1 MSRQPAAKRAQRL
14 QEIAREVG
22 AILDNFDPSPLLPPT
37 QPPTFMIYDDDRN
50 ADAILGQLRIDESKS
65 SKQQSR
71 RLSAAFGKTQ
81 KQGVYT
87 YSELYQA
94 MVKVVE
100 DNGLPGVLEVLLK
113 RFRAIEGDVNLSR
126 RGSTSMVK
134 RVRGKD
140 EQDERGRLLYLATG
154 NTRIE
159 FVQLLAPLS
168 DEQSLNE
175 SLDIALAKRELGIVE
190 LLVRYGANTALYEST
205 LINVAKHGDHEL
217 LGLLLRA
224 KRGVSQQCLDQS
236 LFPAATCGSLRCV
249 LLLAWAGA
257 NADYG
262 SALMHTVEA
271 ERFDLAT
278 ALITAQCPPSGGT
291 LNQALNSLFAQPSSP
306 APATDG
312 QYLLMEALLCGGPE
326 GDAANQGLLRATFL
340 ANVPMMQLLLSHQ
353 IDINY
358 DGACAVGHAIQRNRS
373 DLMGTLLQNQSLKP
387 EIASELVRNIPAKV
401 PPMDRV
407 AILSKLL
414 VNGATGP
421 YCSEQLILAA
431 ESNDLDTAQLLI
443 TYGGQ
448 NNGHPVCSVNY
459 NGARCLKTAVSRNN
473 IALLKLLAL
482 EGDATKFSLAQAFS
496 AIPPN
501 VTGDDHFL
509 IVQTLLRGGAAG
521 SEVDEALH
529 AAVTSPKKSHR
540 LIEVL
545 IQFKANV
552 TEQTLLAAVSQ
563 GSTTKLDLLLTGS
576 VTSSMCA
583 AAITTAMKLPMTEI
597 RFKIMSKLL
606 VPATTSNAEIPEV
619 SQAVLDI
626 LQNCP
631 EDMDLLDL
639 LCRQGRANLNFE
651 DGLAVLLATKH
662 SNYTLLTILLRAGT
676 FLPSS
681 TTIERALEC
690 AIALPLSDMNRPNKV
705 KALLWKV
712 KPQGAINRA
721 LIQEIKSALK
731 QGQRS
736 PVIKILLDAGA
747 DVNSEHG
754 MPIQLAVNDQA
765 LMGLL
770 LSKGPTVR
778 SSSSA
783 FPAAIGLKDPERLI
797 LCEKL
802 LRAGAAGEEISKALY
817 KITEEGPT
825 ALPLVRLILPLVPP
839 ESVSVALIIAVN
851 LGDLELSQV
860 FLDNGGSVEYEGG
873 QAVCSAASAG
883 NSEMLKMLVSLKL
896 KPSLSTLLTG
906 FGGAMSLTGESYH
919 QILQILLEAG
929 MRGEAVDDALVET
942 VRHGDESLKMT
953 ELLCKN
959 GASIEWKEGEATV
972 IAARSAMLPTLD
984 LLLEREPSEAVLK
997 RSYIEASTSILSKSE
1012 RVQVIERLL
1021 KAGKQVDIHVA
1032 KTLTSAT
1039 TAPSDRPMIK
1049 MLLAR
1054 GVFDEGQAM
1063 VHAAKSLD
1071 LRTLSLLANSP
1082 KAAPHVSVAFEA
1094 VLITDELWK
1103 SATGLAVVKLLLDKG
1118 ASGPAVAE
1126 ALYRAVESL
1135 ESISVETETLAYDFI
1150 GALLKNGA
1158 DVNYQRGLSL
1168 QRATLQANIPLITKL
1183 LPHASPESKAMA
1195 IPYVFTVCDEK
1206 AAVLKTLAA
1215 FVESFDNGEELD
1227 IMFRHPDENLEPVLF
1242 LALSQFPRDTQI
1254 LRALL
1259 GMGYP
1264 PNQWQF
1270 CASEED
1276 VAPERWPILC
1286 WALEQ
1291 PQKKISSGVIE
1302 MLIDAGADVNYISK
1316 TGMTPLMLAIQN
1328 QRVDIVSKLIA
1339 KGANVAAEDSEGIT
1353 PLAIA
1358 SSMNNI
1364 PLMECLLEADAEV
1377 DDGSLHDVAAKLQL
1391 DKMRI
1396 LIKYGHQVDYP
1407 SDRHDGRSALAELSL
1422 RAVDNDPTPKHL
1434 EKVIQFLIV
1443 NDAKIAI
1450 RNVCGKTI
1458 FHYALDSSN
1467 PVLILT
1473 ALLKIM
1479 WEHINGDAFLY
1490 SDKTYTYSLTKYVEK
1505 DLYQGPRNQK
1515 EDILALLRKK
1525 QAIDRFWAHDIMSKQ
1540 PSDYCNGPPHIEEE
1554 VLRQKARAKRQAEM
1568 REDASYMLDL
1578 KRMTAIGEV
1587 EISEI
1592 TLQGEIQRKKEQAR
1606 VDREML
1612 QAQANTQL
1620 QITEDAFMSG
1630 RWRGLRCRSSCWVN
1644 NRVWRTRFRGVSHKF
1659 RDILDRGRL
1668 GLFLRAAHER
1678 EMARIK
1684 MQKQLLGQQQSLA
1697 NSFQGGQPQISGYPG
1712 QRQIGFVSEV

>member
-1 MSRQPAAKRAQRL
+1 
-14 QEIAREVG
+14 
-22 AILDNFDPSPLLPPT
+22 
-37 QPPTFMIYDDDRN
+37 
-50 ADAILGQLRIDESKS
+50 
-65 SKQQSR
+65 
-71 RLSAAFGKTQ
+71 
-81 KQGVYT
+81 
-87 YSELYQA
+87 
-94 MVKVVE
+94 
-100 DNGLPGVLEVLLK
+100 
-113 RFRAIEGDVNLSR
+113 
-126 RGSTSMVK
+126 
-134 RVRGKD
+134 
-140 EQDERGRLLYLATG
+140 
-154 NTRIE
+154 
-159 FVQLLAPLS
+159 
-168 DEQSLNE
+168 
-175 SLDIALAKRELGIVE
+175 
-190 LLVRYGANTALYEST
+190 
-205 LINVAKHGDHEL
+205 
-217 LGLLLRA
+217 
-224 KRGVSQQCLDQS
+224 
-236 LFPAATCGSLRCV
+236 
-249 LLLAWAGA
+249 
-257 NADYG
+257 
-262 SALMHTVEA
+262 
-271 ERFDLAT
+271 
-278 ALITAQCPPSGGT
+278 
-291 LNQALNSLFAQPSSP
+291 
-306 APATDG
+306 
-312 QYLLMEALLCGGPE
+312 
-326 GDAANQGLLRATFL
+326 
-340 ANVPMMQLLLSHQ
+340 
-353 IDINY
+353 
-358 DGACAVGHAIQRNRS
+358 
-373 DLMGTLLQNQSLKP
+373 MGTLLQTQSLKP

-401 PPMDRV
+401 PPTDRV

-448 NNGHPVCSVNY
+448 NNGPPVCSVNY

-482 EGDATKFSLAQAFS
+482 EGDPTKFSLAQAFS

-509 IVQTLLRGGAAG
+509 IVQTLLRGGAVG
-521 SEVDEALH
+521 PEVDEALY
-529 AAVTSPKKSHR
+529 AAVVSPKKSHR

-552 TEQTLLAAVSQ
+552 TEPTLLAAVSQ
-563 GSTTKLDLLLTGS
+563 GSTTKLDVLLTGS
-576 VTSSMCA
+576 VSSSMCA
-583 AAITTAMKLPMTEI
+583 AAITTAMKLPMTET
-597 RFKIMSKLL
+597 RFKIISKLL
-606 VPATTSNAEIPEV
+606 VPATTSNAEIREV

-626 LQNCP
+626 LQHCP

-639 LCRQGRANLNFE
+639 LCRQGKANLNFE
-651 DGLAVLLATKH
+651 GGLAVLLATKH
-662 SNYTLLTILLRAGT
+662 SNYTLLTIILQAGT

-681 TTIERALEC
+681 ATIERALEC
-690 AIALPLSDMNRPNKV
+690 AISLPLSDVNRPKKF

-712 KPQGAINRA
+712 KPQTAINKA
-721 LIQEIKSALK
+721 LIQEITSALK

-747 DVNSEHG
+747 DVNAENG
-754 MPIQLAVNDQA
+754 KPIRLAVNDPA

-770 LSKGPTVR
+770 LSKTPTVR
-778 SSSSA
+778 SVSSA
-783 FPAAIGLKDPERLI
+783 VPAAVGLKDPERFM

-802 LRAGAAGEEISKALY
+802 LRAGATGEEIGKAFCL
-817 KITEEGPT
+817 IVEEGLAAVSLMRLFLKAGIPT
-825 ALPLVRLILPLVPP
+825 
-839 ESVSVALIIAVN
+839 ETVSDALIKAVN
-851 LGDLELSQV
+851 LGDLELSQ
-860 FLDNGGSVEYEGG
+860 FLMDNGGSAEHQGG

-883 NSEMLKMLVSLKL
+883 NTEMLRLLVSS
-896 KPSLSTLLTG
+896 KPSLSTLFTG
-906 FGGAMSLTGESYH
+906 FGGAMSLTGELYR

-959 GASIEWKEGEATV
+959 GASIEYKEGEATA

-984 LLLEREPSEAVLK
+984 LLLAREPSQPVL
-997 RSYIEASTSILSKSE
+997 RRAFIEASTSTLSKSE
-1012 RVQVIERLL
+1012 RVHVIERLL
-1021 KAGKQVDIHVA
+1021 KAGKQIDSHVT
-1032 KTLTSAT
+1032 KILT
-1039 TAPSDRPMIK
+1039 TATMAVPSDRSMIK
-1049 MLLAR
+1049 MLLAQ

-1063 VHAAKSLD
+1063 VHATKSLD
-1071 LRTLSLLANSP
+1071 LRTLTMLVNSP
-1082 KAAPHVSVAFEA
+1082 KASTLVSTAFEA
-1094 VLITDELWK
+1094 VLITNEVWQ
-1103 SATGLAVVKLLLDKG
+1103 SATGLAVVKLLLEKG

-1135 ESISVETETLAYDFI
+1135 ESTGAEIETLAYDFI
-1150 GALLKNGA
+1150 KALLKNGA

-1183 LPHASPESKAMA
+1183 LPGANPESKAMA

-1206 AAVLKTLAA
+1206 VAVLKTLAA
-1215 FVESFDNGEELD
+1215 FVESFDNGEESLD

-1242 LALSQFPRDTQI
+1242 LALNQFPRDTQI

-1259 GMGYP
+1259 DMGYP

-1276 VAPERWPILC
+1276 VTPERWPILC
-1286 WALEQ
+1286 WALDQ
-1291 PQKKISSGVIE
+1291 PQKKISNGVIE
-1302 MLIDAGADVNYISK
+1302 MLIDAGADVNYTSK
-1316 TGMTPLMLAIQN
+1316 TGITPLMLAIQN

-1339 KGANVAAEDSEGIT
+1339 RGANVAAEDSDGIT
-1353 PLAIA
+1353 PLALA

-1396 LIKYGHQVDYP
+1396 LIKYGHRVDYP

-1422 RAVDNDPTPKHL
+1422 RAVDDNPTPKHL
-1434 EKVIQFLIV
+1434 ENVIQFLIV

-1515 EDILALLRKK
+1515 EDIIALLRKK
-1525 QAIDRFWAHDIMSKQ
+1525 QAIDRFWAHDIMSEQ

-1568 REDASYMLDL
+1568 REDTSYMLDL

-1592 TLQGEIQRKKEQAR
+1592 TLQGEIQRTKEKAR
-1606 VDREML
+1606 IDRELL

-1620 QITEDAFMSG
+1620 QISEDAFQQSSRLQAQRRLEDVRHQKQLGDVQVNVARM
-1630 RWRGLRCRSSCWVN
+1630 LRQEELETDRSKNMMQIEYLDKKIEMENGGFRQRLAIEEQAKESMD
-1644 NRVWRTRFRGVSHKF
+1644 RVAMKG
-1659 RDILDRGRL
+1659 
-1668 GLFLRAAHER
+1668 HER

-1697 NSFQGGQPQISGYPG
+1697 NSFQGGQPQIGGYPG
-1712 QRQIGFVSEV
+1712 QRQIGFISEV